1 MLSAFD
7 DDMQDSEEDFDNLL
21 DSEFGLTE
29 RKKSYQEKLEKKRS
43 KNEDMEVEA
52 AEKLERRTSEQE
64 AAGNLQRKKSM
75 LGEQVQEESK
85 ADFDVKKEEQQEVVS
100 DLTESYEMI
109 DTCVKAED
117 DEDEEIDV
125 ISTG

>member
-52 AEKLERRTSEQE
+52 AEKLERRTSE
-64 AAGNLQRKKSM
+64 
-75 LGEQVQEESK
+75 
-85 ADFDVKKEEQQEVVS
+85 
-100 DLTESYEMI
+100 
-109 DTCVKAED
+109 
-117 DEDEEIDV
+117 
-125 ISTG
+125 